1 MVEPIGSLMVSQYQS
16 YKPNSFSNTQEAVNM
31 ENISSMVET
40 QTINKMH
47 TVSNLSESAFN
58 KNNENNNFNNQTKKE
73 FLEKDKKK
81 IKENVDKINKQIK
94 NTSVRFSVHEKSNRI
109 EIKVIDKNTDK
120 VIREIP
126 PEKMLDAY
134 ADRME
139 LLGLGFDVKK

>member
-1 MVEPIGSLMVSQYQS
+1 MLI
-16 YKPNSFSNTQEAVNM
+16 
-31 ENISSMVET
+31 
-40 QTINKMH
+40 
-47 TVSNLSESAFN
+47 
-58 KNNENNNFNNQTKKE
+58 NNNFNNQTKKE

-109 EIKVIDKNTDK
+109 EIKVIDKDTDK